1 MNEFELK
8 KHLRKIYGVCVG
20 KRIKYLERG
29 DEKKERLYEVKQMY
43 PHCVLLEDLFDHTRT
58 CPCYGKLNL
67 MLRGVE

>member
-1 MNEFELK
+1 MNELELK
-8 KHLRKIYGVCVG
+8 KHLIKAYGLRVG

-29 DEKKERLYEVKQMY
+29 DEKKERLYEVKEFHK
-43 PHCVLLEDLFDHTRT
+43 HCVLLEDVFDHTRT